1 MNNIFFDEEEM
12 INKIVDK
19 LITNSRFIEK
29 YYNLWDILDRDN
41 NGAITK
47 EEYSNVLLSLGSN
60 TDFIDENFFNIDK
73 DGNNMITID
82 EYLKMNATK
91 YAKEYICEL
100 NKFTNDFFKKKF

>member
-1 MNNIFFDEEEM
+1 MNIIFDENEI

-19 LITNSRFIEK
+19 LIVNSTFIEK

-47 EEYSNVLLSLGSN
+47 EEYSKVLLSLGSN
-60 TDFIDENFFNIDK
+60 VDFIDENFFNIDK
-73 DGNNMITID
+73 DNNNMITID

-91 YAKEYICEL
+91 YAKKYVNEL
-100 NKFTNDFFKKKF
+100 NKFTNEYFSSFN